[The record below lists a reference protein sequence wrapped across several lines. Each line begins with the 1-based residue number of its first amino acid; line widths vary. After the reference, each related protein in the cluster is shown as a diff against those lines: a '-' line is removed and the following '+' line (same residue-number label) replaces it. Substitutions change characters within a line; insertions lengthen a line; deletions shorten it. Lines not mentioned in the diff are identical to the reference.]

1 MTVNT
6 ARTPKRQ
13 TYRIRRIR
21 RGTPPENKDNGLTH
35 NERLSLA
42 LFFVT
47 GLGAAA
53 GALCCPYVTNE
64 VQAAITASEGGS
76 LWEIFADSFIIAA
89 VYILIC
95 FFGGFSSAGRP
106 LAYFLCLFKGMGA
119 GLLSAYIFGEGLM
132 LTDTAAGVLPFEV
145 IGTASVILAARE
157 NIRLSEVTAKR
168 TFGKLGGENGQA
180 DIMLYLKK
188 FGVIMLTAA
197 AAAMVDA
204 LLS

>member
-21 RGTPPENKDNGLTH
+21 RSVPPQSGSKGLSH
-35 NERLSLA
+35 NERISLA
-42 LFFVT
+42 LFCIT

-53 GALCCPYVTNE
+53 GALCLPYVTSE
-64 VQAAITASEGGS
+64 VQEALSAANSGS
-76 LWEIFADSFIIAA
+76 LWESFADSLLIVSA
-89 VYILIC
+89 YILIC

-119 GLLSAYIFGEGLM
+119 GLLSAYILGEGLI
-132 LTDTAAGVLPFEV
+132 LTETAAGVLPFEV

-168 TFGKLGGENGQA
+168 TFGNSSGENGQA

-188 FGVIMLTAA
+188 FGVIMLTSAA
-197 AAAMVDA
+197 AALIDA